1 MLTVSSLAV
10 YPVKSCRGL
19 SLQTAVLG
27 RRGIEG
33 DRNWMVVGES
43 GRFLTQRE
51 LPSMALIEVRVS
63 EDALRLTAP
72 SMPEIEVSRR
82 GRRDPIDVVVWAFEG
97 RAEDEG
103 EPAAEWLSRFLGR
116 PCRLVRFSETVS
128 RPVSDRYSPV
138 GEVAF
143 ADAFP
148 ILVISQAS
156 LDALNARLE
165 TSVSM
170 DRFRPNLVIEGSAPH
185 AEDAWKRIRVGDV
198 EIALVKPCDRC
209 SVPAVDP
216 ATGVRGREPVR
227 ELATYRK
234 RGGKIYFGQNGV
246 HRTPGVLRVGDPV
259 VVLE

>member
-1 MLTVSSLAV
+1 
-10 YPVKSCRGL
+10 
-19 SLQTAVLG
+19 
-27 RRGIEG
+27 
-33 DRNWMVVGES
+33 
-43 GRFLTQRE
+43 
-51 LPSMALIEVRVS
+51 
-63 EDALRLTAP
+63 
-72 SMPEIEVSRR
+72 
-82 GRRDPIDVVVWAFEG
+82 
-97 RAEDEG
+97 
-103 EPAAEWLSRFLGR
+103 
-116 PCRLVRFSETVS
+116 
-128 RPVSDRYSPV
+128 VSDRYSRV
-138 GEVAF
+138 GEIAF